1 MTFQA
6 KYSVFTLL
14 LASAIS
20 SARSVAQDGPATN
33 VKKGGLNAVSPH
45 TIPPSWREDQ
55 TEYPTSLQGDSAG
68 NDGGDEDMP
77 DSDAVLAKALPQSPA
92 FKLPDAPLVM
102 APREEGSR
110 TDPVGGQGPKVE
122 TPSPGSGTEAVSSG
136 TKVATGEPIRKNP
149 EPQAVPNKT
158 SESEKGARNVP
169 GKTAQGQEALP
180 GVPPNDGGEP
190 AKTPQAEALAN
201 SPAPAAAPD
210 AQGKA
215 GGPDTRGEPL
225 EAKGGRIDGETKASP
240 GVTTGRAKETSTTQ
254 PAPSGVAVSP
264 GIKERAEGG
273 KKTLSIGANPVR
285 NVPEIERIDD
295 DEGERE
301 GEGGASGK
309 GPIGQANAPFRRGPR
324 VQEPG
329 LREETVRYVY
339 VSRGSW
345 LIKLLQPHIDR
356 LAIHVIRA
364 DSSDVSAGYTELTRT
379 FAYLC
384 ALIAADDGSEKML
397 RKVGEAVSI
406 HRKAISA
413 LRLSWARKDEAVEKI
428 FNDYIEATFF
438 KDLNRDAV
446 RIPAGGLSASEYRTL
461 RETYADQLD
470 ANDGKPSDFPILGG
484 K

>member
-1 MTFQA
+1 MTIQT
-6 KYSVFTLL
+6 KYSVFTFL
-14 LASAIS
+14 LATAIT
-20 SARSVAQDGPATN
+20 SARSVAQEGGATN
-33 VKKGGLNAVSPH
+33 VKTGEPYAVSPH
-45 TIPPSWREDQ
+45 TVPPSWREDR
-55 TEYPTSLQGDSAG
+55 TEG
-68 NDGGDEDMP
+68 
-77 DSDAVLAKALPQSPA
+77 
-92 FKLPDAPLVM
+92 PLVM
-102 APREEGSR
+102 APREESPVTGA
-110 TDPVGGQGPKVE
+110 VGGQGP
-122 TPSPGSGTEAVSSG
+122 G
-136 TKVATGEPIRKNP
+136 VATPGQGGGTDGVPLGNGGTPGEPMKKDP
-149 EPQAVPNKT
+149 ETRAVPNKT
-158 SESEKGARNVP
+158 NATEKGARNVP
-169 GKTAQGQEALP
+169 GETAQGQEALP
-180 GVPPNDGGEP
+180 GVPANGGGEP
-190 AKTPQAEALAN
+190 AEAPKAPALAN
-201 SPAPAAAPD
+201 SPAPASAPG

-215 GGPDTRGEPL
+215 GGPDTRAEPL
-225 EAKGGRIDGETKASP
+225 GSKGGRIDGEAKVAP
-240 GVTTGRAKETSTTQ
+240 GDTPGRGKERSTPGAA
-254 PAPSGVAVSP
+254 PAAVAVSP
-264 GIKERAEGG
+264 GIKDRAAGG

-285 NVPEIERIDD
+285 NVPEIERVDD
-295 DEGERE
+295 DDGGEE

-309 GPIGQANAPFRRGPR
+309 GPLGLSNAPFRRGPR
-324 VQEPG
+324 VHEPG

-461 RETYADQLD
+461 RETYADQID
-470 ANDGKPSDFPILGG
+470 ANEGKPSDFPILGG